1 LAAGNNLKYLTMTA
15 EVQPIIIRKQNQN
28 TSLDDK
34 RLRSRVKLFGNI
46 LGKILQEHAGT
57 KVFDAVE
64 ALRKGHISLRKS
76 GDVRKRQ
83 RLEALIDSLDADSV
97 THVVRAF
104 SIYFS
109 LVNIAEEAYQH
120 KKRRRE
126 VSKNGP
132 LWLGSFDATL
142 RDFYQENISA
152 EQLQTLLD
160 RLAYIPVFTAHPTEA
175 KRRTILEALRRIFV
189 ISEDLDAAR
198 MPRIHKD
205 SLTIK
210 LERHIRI
217 LYETNEVR
225 VTKPAV
231 LDEVKNGLYYFR
243 ECLFNSVPETYRY
256 LENAIARTYGK
267 SEPSHNINV
276 PSFMQF
282 GSWIGGDRDGN
293 PFVKPETTVAAVR
306 LQSREALREYL
317 NRISALLKIL
327 TQSTHFCQPTNA
339 FLKSL
344 QDDESR
350 FTSVFEKKP
359 ERYKQ
364 EPYRRK
370 LNFMSHRIQC
380 SISIL
385 DNKIDGDST
394 TSTFP
399 EDHYTNESGFLNDL
413 YLIRDSLISHG
424 DRIVAEGELQD
435 LIRLAETF
443 GFFLAHLDIRQEST
457 IHTQAVSEVIKQLDG
472 SDYQALTE
480 EQRLD
485 VLADWLKQAPVKVD
499 TSQFSDMSRETI
511 QTFSVMTQLREE
523 ISPKVFGD
531 YVISMT
537 HAASHVMEVM
547 FLAWTVGLVG
557 FKNNQ
562 WFANVRVS
570 PLFETIEDL
579 AHIEP
584 VMNRLL
590 TNQTY
595 VALLKSSG
603 NTQEVMLGYSD
614 SCKDGGILASAWNLY
629 QAQQQITALTHAH
642 GVHLRMF
649 HGRGGTIGR
658 GGGPTHESILS
669 QPTGTVHG
677 EIKFTEQGE
686 VLSYKYSNTETAVY
700 ELSMGITG
708 LMKASRNLITPPAPD
723 KTEYLDIMKSLAAAG
738 ENQYRTLTD
747 NNQAFLDYFYEATP
761 VGEIA
766 LMNIGSRPSHRKKT
780 DRSKGSVRAIGWV
793 FGWAQSRH
801 TMPAWYGIGTA
812 LENWLEQHPQNLGKL
827 QEMYH
832 SWPFFR
838 ALLSNSQMALF
849 KADMD
854 IAESYLSLCLDQDSG
869 REVYDTINSEYKRT
883 VNKVLEVA
891 ELDELMAETPELAL
905 SLKRRNPY
913 LDPLNQIQLT
923 LIKRFRDES
932 IDEETRNQWL
942 NPLLRSINAI
952 AAGMRNTG

>member
-1 LAAGNNLKYLTMTA
+1 MSA
-15 EVQPIIIRKQNQN
+15 EVHPIIIPKKNRNAGI
-28 TSLDDK
+28 DDK
-34 RLRSRVKLFGNI
+34 KLRTRVKLFGNI
-46 LGKILQEHAGT
+46 LGTILQDHAGD

-64 ALRKGHISLRKS
+64 ALRKGHISLRKAA
-76 GDVRKRQ
+76 DVRKRN
-83 RLEALIDSLDADSV
+83 RLESLIDSLDADSL

-109 LVNIAEEAYQH
+109 LVNIAEEAFKH
-120 KKRRRE
+120 KTRRRE
-126 VSKNGP
+126 VSRNGP

-142 RDFYQENISA
+142 REFHQENISP

-175 KRRTILEALRRIFV
+175 KRRTVMEALRRIFV
-189 ISEDLDAAR
+189 ISEELDAS
-198 MPRIHKD
+198 RISHIVKD
-205 SLTIK
+205 SIYTK

-225 VTKPAV
+225 VNKPEV
-231 LDEVKNGLYYFR
+231 LDEVKNGLYYYR
-243 ECLFNSVPETYRY
+243 ECLFQSIPETYRY
-256 LENAIARTYGK
+256 LENAITRIYGDNNEDQIQIK
-267 SEPSHNINV
+267 V
-276 PSFMQF
+276 PSFIQF

-293 PFVKPETTVAAVR
+293 PFVKPETTIAAVR
-306 LQSREALREYL
+306 LQSREVLREYADRL
-317 NRISALLKIL
+317 KSLLKVL
-327 TQSTHFCQPTNA
+327 TQSSQFCQPTPA
-339 FLKSL
+339 FLESL
-344 QDDESR
+344 AEDESQ
-350 FTSVFEKKP
+350 FSSVFQKVP

-370 LNFMSHRIQC
+370 LSFMLHRILC
-380 SISIL
+380 NIAIL
-385 DNKIDGDST
+385 DHNIDGDT
-394 TSTFP
+394 AT
-399 EDHYTNESGFLNDL
+399 DVADRYKNEIDFLNDL

-424 DRIVAEGELQD
+424 DQIVTEGALQA

-443 GFFLAHLDIRQEST
+443 GFYLAHLDIRQEST
-457 IHTQAVSEVIKQLDG
+457 IHTQAVSEIIQQLDG
-472 SDYQALTE
+472 TDYHALNE
-480 EQRLD
+480 HERLD
-485 VLADWLKQAPVKVD
+485 LLANWLKKAPLKINTD
-499 TSQFSDMSRETI
+499 NFTEMSRETI
-511 QTFSVMTQLREE
+511 QTFDVMTQLREE

-537 HAASHVMEVM
+537 HEASHVMEVM
-547 FLAWTVGLVG
+547 FLAWTVGLAG
-557 FKNNQ
+557 FRDDT
-562 WFANVRVS
+562 WFANIRVS

-590 TNQTY
+590 DNKTY
-595 VALLKSSG
+595 AALLKSSG

-629 QAQQQITALTHAH
+629 QAQQQITALTQSY
-642 GVHLRMF
+642 GVKLRMF

-686 VLSYKYSNTETAVY
+686 VLSYKYSNSETAVY

-708 LMKASRNLITPPAPD
+708 LMKASRNLITPPTPD
-723 KTEYLDIMKSLAAAG
+723 QTEYLDIMKSLAAAG

-801 TMPAWYGIGTA
+801 TLPAWYGIGTA
-812 LENWLEQHPQNLGKL
+812 LESWLEQNPQKLGKL
-827 QEMYH
+827 QEMYQ

-854 IAESYLSLCLDQDSG
+854 IAESYLSLCLDQQSA
-869 REVYDTINSEYKRT
+869 REVYNTINAEYQRT
-883 VNKVLEVA
+883 VHKVLEVA
-891 ELDELMAETPELAL
+891 MIDELMAETPELSL

-932 IDEETRNQWL
+932 IDEEIRHQWL

>member
-1 LAAGNNLKYLTMTA
+1 MSA
-15 EVQPIIIRKQNQN
+15 EVQPIIIPKPGRNAN
-28 TSLDDK
+28 LDDK

-46 LGKILQEHAGT
+46 LGKILQEHAGK

-64 ALRKGHISLRKS
+64 ALRKGHISLRKA
-76 GDVRKRQ
+76 GDVRKRK
-83 RLEALIDSLDADSV
+83 RLEDLIESLDANSI

-126 VSKNGP
+126 VSRNGP

-142 RDFYQENISA
+142 REFHQEDISA
-152 EQLQTLLD
+152 EQLQTLLNS
-160 RLAYIPVFTAHPTEA
+160 LAYIPVFTAHPTEA
-175 KRRTILEALRRIFV
+175 KRRTIMEALRRIFV
-189 ISEDLDAAR
+189 ISEELDVSR
-198 MPRIHKD
+198 LPRIHRD
-205 SLTIK
+205 SIHTK

-225 VTKPAV
+225 VSKPEV

-243 ECLFNSVPETYRY
+243 ECLFKSVPETYRY
-256 LENAIARTYGK
+256 LENAVARTYGNDDT
-267 SEPSHNINV
+267 SHEITI

-306 LQSREALREYL
+306 LQSREVLREYYGRL
-317 NRISALLKIL
+317 KALLKEL
-327 TQSTHFCQPTNA
+327 TQSTQFCQPTEA
-339 FLKSL
+339 FLKHL
-344 QDDESR
+344 ENDESS
-350 FTSVFEKKP
+350 FGSVFAKTP

-370 LNFMSHRIQC
+370 LSFMLHRIQC
-380 SISIL
+380 NISRL
-385 DNKIDGDST
+385 DSEIEGDT
-394 TSTFP
+394 GAYV
-399 EDHYTNESGFLNDL
+399 EDRYKNETGFLDDL
-413 YLIRDSLISHG
+413 CLIRDSLTSHG
-424 DRIVAEGELQD
+424 DKIVAEGALLD

-457 IHTQAVSEVIKQLDG
+457 IHTQAVSEVIRQIDG
-472 SDYQALTE
+472 SDYQALNE
-480 EQRLD
+480 AQRLD
-485 VLADWLKQAPVKVD
+485 VLANWLKQPPVKID
-499 TSQFSDMSRETI
+499 TSTFSDMSRETI
-511 QTFSVMTQLREE
+511 QTFNVMSQLREE

-547 FLAWTVGLVG
+547 FLAWSAGLAG
-557 FKNNQ
+557 FRNNQ
-562 WFANVRVS
+562 WFADIRVS

-590 TNQTY
+590 ENQTY
-595 VALLKSSG
+595 AALLKASG

-629 QAQQQITALTHAH
+629 QAQQQITTLTQSH

-723 KTEYLDIMKSLAAAG
+723 KAEYLEIMKSLAAAG
-738 ENQYRTLTD
+738 EDQYRALTD

-761 VGEIA
+761 VSEIA

-780 DRSKGSVRAIGWV
+780 DRSKSSVRAIGWV

-801 TMPAWYGIGTA
+801 TLPAWYGIGTA
-812 LENWLEQHPQNLGKL
+812 LENWLEQNPHKLGKL
-827 QEMYH
+827 QEMYQ

-849 KADMD
+849 KADMG
-854 IAESYLSLCLDQDSG
+854 IAESYLSLCLDLKSG
-869 REVYDTINSEYKRT
+869 REVYDTIKIEYERT

-891 ELDELMAETPELAL
+891 MLDELMAETPELSL

-932 IDEETRNQWL
+932 IDEETRQQWL

>member
-1 LAAGNNLKYLTMTA
+1 MTA
-15 EVQPIIIRKQNQN
+15 EVQPIIIPKQNR
-28 TSLDDK
+28 TSNLDDK

-46 LGKILQEHAGT
+46 LGKILQEHAGE
-57 KVFDAVE
+57 KVFAAVE

-83 RLEALIDSLDADSV
+83 RLEALIESLDADSL

-126 VSKNGP
+126 VSRNGP

-142 RDFYQENISA
+142 REFHQENITA

-175 KRRTILEALRRIFV
+175 KRRTVLEALRRIFV
-189 ISEDLDAAR
+189 ISEDLDVSR
-198 MPRIHKD
+198 LPRIHKD
-205 SLTIK
+205 SITTK

-225 VTKPAV
+225 VTKPEV

-256 LENAIARTYGK
+256 LENAITRTYGNG
-267 SEPSHNINV
+267 EASHEIKV

-306 LQSREALREYL
+306 LQSREVLREYYG
-317 NRISALLKIL
+317 RIRALLKIL
-327 TQSTHFCQPTNA
+327 TQSSQFCPPNDA
-339 FLKSL
+339 FLKGL
-344 QDDESR
+344 EEDESR
-350 FTSVFEKKP
+350 FSSIFEKTP

-370 LNFMSHRIQC
+370 LSFMLHRIQC
-380 SISIL
+380 NISIL
-385 DNKIDGDST
+385 DNELEGDST
-394 TSTFP
+394 SSV
-399 EDHYTNESGFLNDL
+399 EDRYKNEMGFLNDL
-413 YLIRDSLISHG
+413 YLIRDSLISHA
-424 DRIVAEGELQD
+424 DEIVADGELQD

-457 IHTQAVSEVIKQLDG
+457 IHTQAVSEAIKQLDG
-472 SDYQALTE
+472 NDYHALNE

-485 VLADWLKQAPVKVD
+485 VLAGWLKQAPVKID
-499 TSQFSDMSRETI
+499 SSQFSDMSRETI

-547 FLAWTVGLVG
+547 FLAWTEGLVG
-557 FKNNQ
+557 FRDNQ
-562 WFANVRVS
+562 WFANIRVS

-590 TNQTY
+590 ENQTY
-595 VALLKSSG
+595 SALLKSSG

-629 QAQQQITALTHAH
+629 QAQQQITALTRSH

-708 LMKASRNLITPPAPD
+708 LMKASRNIITPPTPD
-723 KTEYLDIMKSLAAAG
+723 KAEYLEIMKSLAAAG

-780 DRSKGSVRAIGWV
+780 DRSKSSVRAIGWV

-801 TMPAWYGIGTA
+801 TLPAWYGIGTA
-812 LENWLEQHPQNLGKL
+812 LENWLEQNPQKLGKL
-827 QEMYH
+827 QEMYQ

-849 KADMD
+849 KADMR
-854 IAESYLSLCLDQDSG
+854 IAESYLSLCLDQEGG
-869 REVYDTINSEYKRT
+869 REVYNNINGEYQRT

-891 ELDELMAETPELAL
+891 MLDELMAETPELSL

-913 LDPLNQIQLT
+913 LDPLNQIQLS

-932 IDEETRNQWL
+932 IDEDTRHQWL